1 MKLASFRV
9 REFRSVWDSG
19 DVGVGEITCLV
30 GKNEAGKTTLL
41 TALNKINPIE
51 TNMGDFDADIEY
63 PKKDYGD
70 YQHEVETNVRKPAE
84 VISAKF
90 ELEDADVG
98 VVEEHFG
105 KGALRSRIVGLTRT
119 YENASRYSMDFD
131 EAAALAHKIAT
142 AALLPEQKGQ
152 LIALTSWKEVDGA
165 LAAMEQTEAVINLG
179 KWSNVLKASSAS
191 YYTWNKLLDQR
202 VPKFLYFDD
211 YYQLAGQ
218 ENLDTLLKRQDAGK
232 LLPKDHPLLGLI
244 NLARMDLKGLL
255 QAKRTVE
262 VTNKLEAAG
271 NQLTKQVLKYWSQNK
286 HLKMKFDVR
295 EARSGDPE
303 GMTSGHNIWGQV
315 YDEVHWATTSLGSR
329 SKGFVWFF
337 SFLAWYEDVKRE
349 KKDIIL
355 LFDEP
360 GLSLHG
366 RAQADLLSYFET
378 ELKPHHQVIYTT
390 HSPFM
395 VDAAHLE
402 RVRIVQDAG
411 IDATEPLDRENDGTK
426 VLANVFDG
434 SPDSL
439 FPLQGALGYDI
450 HQSLFVGPNSLVVEG
465 AADLLYLQVMSG
477 LLEAEDRIGLSPK
490 WTITPVGGSGKVPTF
505 VSLLAPQK
513 GMNVAVL
520 MDFQKSDLEQ
530 IEAMYKKN
538 LLAKKK
544 ILTYAHFTN
553 GTEADVE
560 DMFSK
565 EFYVGLVN
573 SEYASALASP
583 INLGTLNANI
593 PRVLKQ
599 IVEALKAAPL
609 KKGTFGHY
617 RPARYLTENIAKLQ
631 GQIDEPTKARFEKAF
646 VAINKLLK

>member
-1 MKLASFRV
+1 MKLVSFRV
-9 REFRSVWDSG
+9 REFRSVWDPG
-19 DVGVGEITCLV
+19 DVEVGEITCLV
-30 GKNEAGKTTLL
+30 GKNEAGKTSLL

-51 TNMGDFDADIEY
+51 PDMGNFDADIDY

-70 YQHEVETNVRKPAE
+70 YQHDVEIEAREPAA
-84 VISAKF
+84 VISVKF
-90 ELEDADVG
+90 ELDDDDVAA
-98 VVEEHFG
+98 VEVQFG
-105 KGALRSRIVGLTRT
+105 KGALLSRTVGLTRT
-119 YENASRYSMDFD
+119 YENKSIYSLKFD
-131 EAAALAHKIAT
+131 ESAALAHKVFA
-142 AALLPEQKGQ
+142 AALLPEQKESLG
-152 LIALTSWKEVDGA
+152 ALTSWKDLEGA
-165 LAAMEQTEAVINLG
+165 LAAMEQTEAVINLA
-179 KWSNVLKASSAS
+179 KWSTALKTSSAGN
-191 YYTWNKLLDQR
+191 YTWNNILDQR

-211 YYQLAGQ
+211 YYQLAGR
-218 ENLDTLLKRQDAGK
+218 ENLDALLKRRDAKK

-244 NLARMDLKGLL
+244 NLARMDLKSLL
-255 QAKRTVE
+255 QAERTVE

-271 NQLTKQVLKYWSQNK
+271 NQLTKQVLRYWSQNK

-337 SFLAWYEDVKRE
+337 SFLAWYEDVKRD
-349 KKDIIL
+349 KKDLIL

-411 IDATEPLDRENDGTK
+411 IDATEALERDDDGTK

-477 LLEAEDRIGLSPK
+477 LLESEDRVGLSPK

-513 GMNVAVL
+513 GMNVVVL

-530 IEAMYKKN
+530 IEAIYKKN

-544 ILTYAHFTN
+544 VLTYADYT
-553 GTEADVE
+553 GGEEADVE

-565 EFYVGLVN
+565 EFYLGLVN

-583 INLGTLNANI
+583 IDPAALNANI

-599 IVEALKAAPL
+599 IAGALKAAPL
-609 KKGTFGHY
+609 KKGAFGHY

-631 GQIDEPTKARFEKAF
+631 VQIDEPTKARFEQAF
-646 VAINKLLK
+646 TAINKLLK